1 MLPHCRMMSSFA
13 TRTAAVARWQVLFP
27 NFGLLSLTSNMK
39 SIRKLESSTPRHFC
53 KAAVASFGFMADWRF
68 IHLPTT
74 MRWSSPCCMRLVT
87 ILRVAEGLQA
97 IPALLAIA
105 SLTDGPWEPG
115 QERYVDVRAA
125 F

>member
-1 MLPHCRMMSSFA
+1 MLPPCRMMSSFA
-13 TRTAAVARWQVLFP
+13 TRTAAVVWWKFLFP

-53 KAAVASFGFMADWRF
+53 KAAAASFGFMADWRF
-68 IHLPTT
+68 IHLPTM

-87 ILRVAEGLQA
+87 IPRVAEGLQA

-105 SLTDGPWEPG
+105 SPTNGPWEPG

-125 F
+125 L